1 MIKSFLQFLEFEK
14 RYSKHTI
21 VAYENDLAQFT
32 EHLSNHHI
40 NTQAADADFSILRSW
55 VIFLM
60 EQGITSRSVNR
71 KIATL
76 HSFFNYLQ
84 KENYRSDNPA
94 LRLKSLK
101 TGKKLPDF
109 LREQELDIFLDEAN
123 FPQNY
128 TGYRDRLI
136 LELFYGTGIRLSELL
151 NLKDEDVNL
160 FANTLKV
167 TGKRN
172 KQRIIPLLPELMDL
186 IKTYTTEKKLA
197 FNGKDLAWFFVN
209 SKGEQAYP
217 VMIQRIVRKYIQRGN
232 SSPHL
237 LRHTYATHLLNHGA
251 DINAIKDLLGHANL
265 AATQVYTHNSM
276 EKLKAVFEKAHP
288 KA

>member
-21 VAYENDLAQFT
+21 VAYENDLAQFS

-40 NTQAADADFSILRSW
+40 ETQVADADFSILRSW

-60 EQGITSRSVNR
+60 EQGISSRSVNR

-76 HSFFNYLQ
+76 HSFYNFLQ
-84 KENYRSDNPA
+84 KEEYRKDNPA

-109 LREQELDIFLDEAN
+109 LREQELNQFLDEVN
-123 FPQNY
+123 FPKTY
-128 TGYRDRLI
+128 EGYRDRLI
-136 LELFYGTGIRLSELL
+136 LELFYGTGIRLSELI

-160 FANTLKV
+160 FSNTLKV

-172 KQRIIPLLPELMDL
+172 KQRVIPVLPNLVQL
-186 IKTYTTEKKLA
+186 INAYTAEKKLA

-217 VMIQRIVRKYIQRGN
+217 MMIQRIVRKHIQRGN

-265 AATQVYTHNSM
+265 AATQVYTHNSL

>member
-21 VAYENDLAQFT
+21 VAYENDLAQFS

-40 NTQAADADFSILRSW
+40 ETQVADADFSILRSW

-60 EQGITSRSVNR
+60 EQGISSRSVNR

-76 HSFFNYLQ
+76 HSFYNFLQ
-84 KENYRSDNPA
+84 KEDYRKDNPA

-109 LREQELDIFLDEAN
+109 LREQELNQFLDEVN
-123 FPQNY
+123 FPKTY
-128 TGYRDRLI
+128 EGYRDRLI
-136 LELFYGTGIRLSELL
+136 LELFYGTGIRLSELI

-160 FANTLKV
+160 FSNTLKV

-172 KQRIIPLLPELMDL
+172 KQRVIPVLPNLVQL
-186 IKTYTTEKKLA
+186 INAYTAEKKLA

-217 VMIQRIVRKYIQRGN
+217 MMIQRIVRKHIQRGN

-265 AATQVYTHNSM
+265 AATQVYTHNSL